1 MSETSSRKPSSE
13 KNTKLQERSVEILN
27 LRINP
32 KITEIIESFSLLG
45 LCDITYVTNLCG
57 VVTFEGEIEH
67 E

>member
-13 KNTKLQERSVEILN
+13 KNTKLPERSVEILN

-32 KITEIIESFSLLG
+32 KMTEIIESFSLLR
-45 LCDITYVTNLCG
+45 LCG